1 MTPREGTTTATPQTG
16 GLDRPNSAAAA
27 DASPST
33 RSSMPGR
40 EGGGAAGPGVRSG
53 GGLLEGVGV
62 AAGARA
68 GAGGAKSVANGRVRP
83 PPAASFSPRVPPDP
97 AAAVGGAAVVRPR

>member
-33 RSSMPGR
+33 RSSTPGR

-53 GGLLEGVGV
+53 GELLEGAGV
-62 AAGARA
+62 AAGASA
-68 GAGGAKSVANGRVRP
+68 GARRPNSIENGRAP
-83 PPAASFSPRVPPDP
+83 PAPPSASPAASRPTP
-97 AAAVGGAAVVRPR
+97 GARGRG